1 METVI
6 QLFLSGLG
14 LGFLYAIV
22 SLGFV
27 IIYRSSQVLNF
38 AHGEFLTCGAFLM
51 ILFVQSG
58 VPWIVAFLLT
68 LAATG
73 TIAVLI
79 ERTILRGLVGRPVF
93 ITVIMTLFIGLV
105 MRIGITLLWGV
116 ESRGMPTA
124 WDMTATVD
132 ILGARVLLNSLAA
145 IATGLLILGIFF
157 LLQRYTA
164 IGVAMR
170 ATSLDQEASL
180 ALGIPVGKIFGITW
194 FIAGT
199 FAAAGG
205 IFLGM
210 FPNSVDATMGFVAFR
225 AFPAIIVGGLES
237 PSGALLASLM
247 LGLLEV
253 FTQTYI
259 NPILGD
265 FGHDFHIVF
274 PYLVMIAFMTIRP
287 YGIFGRREVERA

>member
-38 AHGEFLTCGAFLM
+38 AHGEFLTTGAFLM

-58 VPWIVAFLLT
+58 VPWLAAFALT
-68 LAATG
+68 LVATG
-73 TIAVLI
+73 LVAVLI

-132 ILGARVLLNSLAA
+132 IFGARVLVNSLAA
-145 IATGLLILGIFF
+145 IATGLLILAIFF
-157 LLQRYTA
+157 VLQRYTA

-253 FTQTYI
+253 FTQTFI

-265 FGHDFHIVF
+265 FGHDFHVVF
-274 PYLVMIAFMTIRP
+274 PYLVMIVFMMFRP